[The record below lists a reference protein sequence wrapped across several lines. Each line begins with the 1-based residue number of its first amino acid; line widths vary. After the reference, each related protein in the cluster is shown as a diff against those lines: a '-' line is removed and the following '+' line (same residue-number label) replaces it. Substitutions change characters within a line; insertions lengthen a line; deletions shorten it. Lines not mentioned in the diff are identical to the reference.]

1 MNMSTDR
8 GEDYGGLQQPTPVYA
23 AFQQGSA
30 PAGSIAKQSGT
41 PSPAPARAKPAKPKT
56 QPKPQPLKVRIRV
69 DDMDGSLATNG
80 VILDQVAGLFKA
92 AGVDVEISYGKFK
105 QRELEFDGVIPVL
118 IVSEPTTTDQDE
130 RWAAIQGAM
139 NLEVLYPPSTLANE
153 LPPPSSTGS
162 TIREIVGSTRTLST
176 SGTRPVNLLHA
187 PVVISVG
194 RLLKAIKAK
203 VPQKFANQV
212 FVNEL
217 SATIAHECGHA
228 FGLVI
233 SAKGGADKHPSDP
246 RNVMSRDTFDSLGG
260 INSLPTG
267 EANWEKLLKGYQ
279 LPAFTNADVKAMHG
293 AIKELSLIHI

>member
-1 MNMSTDR
+1 
-8 GEDYGGLQQPTPVYA
+8 
-23 AFQQGSA
+23 
-30 PAGSIAKQSGT
+30 
-41 PSPAPARAKPAKPKT
+41 
-56 QPKPQPLKVRIRV
+56 
-69 DDMDGSLATNG
+69 
-80 VILDQVAGLFKA
+80 
-92 AGVDVEISYGKFK
+92 
-105 QRELEFDGVIPVL
+105 
-118 IVSEPTTTDQDE
+118 
-130 RWAAIQGAM
+130 
-139 NLEVLYPPSTLANE
+139 
-153 LPPPSSTGS
+153 
-162 TIREIVGSTRTLST
+162 
-176 SGTRPVNLLHA
+176 LLHA

-293 AIKELSLIHI
+293 AIKELTSKAKRKKLEWKFPGSRKSQDRVPDPKHFEP